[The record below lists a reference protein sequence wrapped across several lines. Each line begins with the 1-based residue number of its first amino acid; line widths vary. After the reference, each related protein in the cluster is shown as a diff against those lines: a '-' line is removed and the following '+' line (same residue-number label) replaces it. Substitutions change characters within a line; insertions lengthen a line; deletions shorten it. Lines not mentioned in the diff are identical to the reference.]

1 MQICKNCKSEQLDG
15 AIFCS
20 ECGASLS
27 QEREGKGT
35 TSTLGQH
42 GNEFVPLPDQA
53 TVVPAPDIRTTDHV
67 VSLVVLNSGRR
78 LRLEDGKDLLIGRA
92 TRDGEYPDIDL
103 GRDGGYDAGVS
114 RRHAMI
120 SIRDGVCMLTD
131 LSSSNGTFVNGRRLS
146 PHQPVALR
154 NGDELK
160 FGTLLLR
167 VEFTS

>member
-1 MQICKNCKSEQLDG
+1 MIICKHCRSQQMEG

-20 ECGASLS
+20 ECGADLS
-27 QEREGKGT
+27 SDRERGT
-35 TSTLGQH
+35 TSTLTPQQLGA
-42 GNEFVPLPDQA
+42 VPIPEQP
-53 TVVPAPDIRTTDHV
+53 VIVPAPDIRATDHT

-78 LRLEDGKDLLIGRA
+78 LRLETGKDLMIGRA
-92 TRDGEYPDIDL
+92 TKDGEVPEIDL
-103 GRDGGYDAGVS
+103 GRDGGFEAGVS

-120 SIRDGVCMLTD
+120 SVRNGICMLTD
-131 LSSSNGTFVNGRRLS
+131 LNSSNGTFINGRRLV
-146 PHQPVALR
+146 PQQPVALR